1 MKGERNTAGMKQT
14 PPTYPGLVS
23 GVQVQPA
30 LEVMSSYRGL
40 FVAMGHGQYLLVKL
54 PLLLYIWKKLY
65 KKNHV
70 IIRYVHGGN
79 VYVSGRPSSA

>member
-1 MKGERNTAGMKQT
+1 MKKERNTTVTKQT
-14 PPTYPGLVS
+14 PPTCPGLVS

-30 LEVMSSYRGL
+30 LEGMSSCRGL
-40 FVAMGHGQYLLVKL
+40 FIGMEHGQYLLVKL
-54 PLLLYIWKKLY
+54 PLLLDIWKKLY